1 VENTIIVCVMIAFSG
16 NTVENTIIVCVL
28 KKLRVLSI

>member
-1 VENTIIVCVMIAFSG
+1 MIAFSG

-28 KKLRVLSI
+28 KKLKSSVNLEV